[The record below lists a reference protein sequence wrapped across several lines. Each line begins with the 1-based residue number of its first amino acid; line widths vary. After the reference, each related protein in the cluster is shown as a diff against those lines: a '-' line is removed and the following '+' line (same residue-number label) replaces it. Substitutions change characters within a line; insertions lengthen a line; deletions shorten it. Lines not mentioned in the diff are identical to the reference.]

1 MIARKSL
8 LIITTS
14 FITRLFGWIGLV
26 ILAKL
31 WSDFAPEALGV
42 IGFAMSFLAIFN
54 IIGDL
59 GFSRAHV
66 KRVSER
72 QDLGTCIGTF
82 AAIKFSLIGCMVGV
96 ILTSIFIWK
105 NFFGGNFSD
114 ATTESVIYVFFI

>member
-1 MIARKSL
+1 MIARKSF
-8 LIITTS
+8 LIISTS

-66 KRVSER
+66 KRVSEGKDCGPALF
-72 QDLGTCIGTF
+72 QVV
-82 AAIKFSLIGCMVGV
+82 A
-96 ILTSIFIWK
+96 
-105 NFFGGNFSD
+105 
-114 ATTESVIYVFFI
+114 